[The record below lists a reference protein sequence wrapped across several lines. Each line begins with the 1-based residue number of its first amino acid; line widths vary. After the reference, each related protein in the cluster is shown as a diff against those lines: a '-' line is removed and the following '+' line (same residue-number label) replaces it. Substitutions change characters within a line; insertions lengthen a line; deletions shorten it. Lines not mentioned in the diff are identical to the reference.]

1 MTTKKVT
8 TTKDEYL
15 RQVRHE
21 REEALKG
28 KFVITQNSRFEPG
41 VVLYLQDRDLASAQG
56 NKANWTKFLANA
68 KGFDNQYAAD
78 AVARRY
84 KYNNVTVR
92 EVC

>member
-1 MTTKKVT
+1 MTTRT
-8 TTKDEYL
+8 ITTKEDYL
-15 RQVRHE
+15 KNSRKQ

-92 EVC
+92 EVY